1 MLQLLLSLLA
11 VLSSAVKP
19 RRDLVLENVAL
30 RHQLAVLTRSARRSR
45 LQRWDR
51 LLWIVLHRLWADW
64 KEALVLVQPAT
75 VVRWHREGFRR
86 FWCRRSPRRPGRPG
100 LDPAIRALI
109 RRMANAN
116 PLWGAPRIHGELLKL
131 GIAVSERTVSRYLPR
146 TARTPPSQTWRAFLA
161 NHLGDLVSIDFF
173 TVPTVRCQVLFC
185 FLVLAH
191 DRRRVLHF
199 NVTDHPTADW
209 TAQQILEAFPWDTA
223 PRYLLR
229 DRDTIYGAAFRQRV
243 AGLGLAEVLT
253 APHAPWQSPYVERL
267 IGSIRRECLDH
278 VIVLNAPHLRRI
290 LARYLRYYHRTR
302 THLSLEKDAPEPR
315 PVDPPAHGP
324 IVEVPEVGGLH
335 HRYERRAA

>member
-1 MLQLLLSLLA
+1 MLQLLLGFLA

-30 RHQLAVLTRSARRSR
+30 RHQLAVLRRSARRPQ
-45 LQRWDR
+45 LQLWDR

-75 VVRWHREGFRR
+75 VVRWQRRRFRR
-86 FWCRRSPRRPGRPG
+86 FWCRRSPRQPGRPG
-100 LDPAIRALI
+100 LDPPIRALI

-131 GIAVSERTVSRYLPR
+131 GIAVSERSVSRYLPR

-209 TAQQILEAFPWDTA
+209 TAQQILEAFPWDTRSMAPPSGTGWPGSASPRCSLRPA
-223 PRYLLR
+223 PR
-229 DRDTIYGAAFRQRV
+229 GK
-243 AGLGLAEVLT
+243 
-253 APHAPWQSPYVERL
+253 APMSSA
-267 IGSIRRECLDH
+267 
-278 VIVLNAPHLRRI
+278 
-290 LARYLRYYHRTR
+290 
-302 THLSLEKDAPEPR
+302 
-315 PVDPPAHGP
+315 
-324 IVEVPEVGGLH
+324 
-335 HRYERRAA
+335 